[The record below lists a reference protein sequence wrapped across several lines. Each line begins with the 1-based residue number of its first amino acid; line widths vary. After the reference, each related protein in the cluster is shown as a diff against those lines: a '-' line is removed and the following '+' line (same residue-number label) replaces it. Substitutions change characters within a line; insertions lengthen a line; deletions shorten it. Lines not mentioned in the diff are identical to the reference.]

1 MRLKVLRD
9 LNKENSY
16 YIEKE
21 LNEIND
27 ILGPEESL
35 PDNEPEH
42 DINWTRADDSPAK
55 EGIWL
60 KDLQEGMVGHEVII
74 GQIKNIFDIKTFAKK
89 DKDGKDVIGRV
100 QNIVLSDSS
109 GDMLCVFWDDTIDKI
124 TEFLL
129 GEHVEITQAWQ
140 VKRNKKGILE
150 LHPGNYFKIKRVE

>member
-1 MRLKVLRD
+1 M
-9 LNKENSY
+9 
-16 YIEKE
+16 
-21 LNEIND
+21 NEIND

-35 PDNEPEH
+35 PDDKPVVVPT
-42 DINWTRADDSPAK
+42 NWSVAEQKNFNK

-60 KDLQEGMVGHEVII
+60 NDLQEGMVGHEVII